1 MNLQER
7 QAALQKVAA
16 EISVCTACA
25 LHRGRTQTVPGA
37 GPADAALMFIGEAP
51 GFYEDKQGI
60 PFVGPSGRYLED
72 LLKLI
77 GMNRDEVFITNVVRC
92 RPPQN
97 RDPLRPEIDA
107 CKPFLDR
114 QIELIGPKI
123 ICTLGR
129 YSMAHYFQDEKISSI
144 HGKPR
149 VQGGRIYYPLFHPAA
164 VLRNPSL
171 IPVMEED
178 FKRLKDLLQEFDKLV
193 KTEAPPKQ
201 PPPEP
206 PKQLSLF

>member
-1 MNLQER
+1 MTADER
-7 QAALQKVAA
+7 QATLQKIAV
-16 EISVCTACA
+16 EISQCTACN
-25 LHRGRTQTVPGA
+25 LHRGRSQTVPGA
-37 GPADAALMFIGEAP
+37 GPADAEIMFIGEAP

-77 GMNRDEVFITNVVRC
+77 GMTRDQVFITNVVRC

-107 CKPFLDR
+107 CRHFLDR
-114 QIELIGPKI
+114 QIETINPKI

-129 YSMAHYFQDEKISSI
+129 YSMANYFQDEKISAI
-144 HGKPR
+144 HGKPK
-149 VQGGRIYYPLFHPAA
+149 VEGGRIYYPLFHPAA

-171 IPVMEED
+171 MPVMEED
-178 FKRLKDLLQEFDKLV
+178 YKRLKQLLAYFDKLV
-193 KTEAPPKQ
+193 KNE
-201 PPPEP
+201 PPPPQKP
-206 PKQLSLF
+206 PPPPQQLSLF